1 MGDSAS
7 ASKPV
12 PGWGES
18 LLLFSVATIGEFG
31 ALAGWYWLRTDHPLL
46 APLVLL
52 LGFVIERYVV
62 VHWLDIPAKVI
73 TPSGNLRPLWLVIAG
88 VTVAEIIV
96 WTVWVLLAE
105 AREPWFAAALLV
117 GGIHLVHGYEV
128 ALLKHC
134 ELRPTWQDPGVIVLT
149 ALESGGGVWALRLA
163 VDGRVVFAMSV
174 LLGALLIEHILQ
186 VVALKKDAEAA
197 MPQTVATR

>member
-73 TPSGNLRPLWLVIAG
+73 TPAGNLRPLWPVIAG

-96 WTVWVLLAE
+96 WTVWLVL
-105 AREPWFAAALLV
+105 
-117 GGIHLVHGYEV
+117 
-128 ALLKHC
+128 
-134 ELRPTWQDPGVIVLT
+134 
-149 ALESGGGVWALRLA
+149 
-163 VDGRVVFAMSV
+163 
-174 LLGALLIEHILQ
+174 
-186 VVALKKDAEAA
+186 
-197 MPQTVATR
+197 